1 MSGRRIDLSKYIES
15 PEAKVISV
23 ATRYS
28 YPDIRNISS
37 MDYESMV
44 KHEAT
49 MMLLKQLIEEDL
61 IEFKTANISNPI
73 ENVIEVKASIRVQSP
88 YVKFKL
94 EGLI

>member
-15 PEAKVISV
+15 PEVKVISAV
-23 ATRYS
+23 TRYR
-28 YPDIRNISS
+28 YHDIRNISS
-37 MDYESMV
+37 TDYVSMV

-73 ENVIEVKASIRVQSP
+73 ENVIEVKASITVQSP

>member
-1 MSGRRIDLSKYIES
+1 
-15 PEAKVISV
+15 
-23 ATRYS
+23 
-28 YPDIRNISS
+28 
-37 MDYESMV
+37 MV

-61 IEFKTANISNPI
+61 IEFKTVNISNPI
-73 ENVIEVKASIRVQSP
+73 ENVIEVKASIMVQSP